1 MKEDKRKANA
11 LRVLTLFESISM
23 LNLEDLKDVLKV
35 YDYDVLERYI
45 SQAFSNI
52 EDIEEEGLLNLYYET
67 LEEERESDK
76 KWKHTTS

>member
-1 MKEDKRKANA
+1 MKEDKRKVNA

-52 EDIEEEGLLNLYYET
+52 EDIEEEGLLNLYYQT
-67 LEEERESDK
+67 LEEESGLK
-76 KWKHTTS
+76 